1 MTALD
6 LCRKLI
12 RACLQ
17 LNEAAP
23 LSRETP
29 LLGGFAEFDS
39 LTITTLIAEIE
50 EALDCE
56 IADEELSGELF
67 ETIGTLTDFIDSK
80 MAHA

>member
-1 MTALD
+1 MTAFD

-17 LNEAAP
+17 LNEATP

-29 LLGGFAEFDS
+29 LLGGFAEFNS

-56 IADEELSGELF
+56 IADEELSGDLF
-67 ETIGTLTDFIDSK
+67 ETIGSLTDFIDSK